1 MKKIKEKIT
10 KITYLEVD
18 VEVIK
23 DLYNSKKAT
32 DFDMFCLEHAE
43 KHQKNNITRLKR
55 TMENND
61 ISWRVVGWG
70 ARNIGKL
77 LNDKFEKLY
86 QVYLRKEKLERICNE
101 KI

>member
-1 MKKIKEKIT
+1 
-10 KITYLEVD
+10 
-18 VEVIK
+18 
-23 DLYNSKKAT
+23 
-32 DFDMFCLEHAE
+32 
-43 KHQKNNITRLKR
+43 
-55 TMENND
+55 MENND
-61 ISWRVVGWG
+61 IGWRVVGWG